1 MVEMIE
7 IMGKPKVL
15 HILDCLYRGE
25 GNVTKTNK
33 QTTSDAQVLT
43 EIQMTM
49 FRILKTVICIWEE
62 EGNKCIRTFLKA
74 LRHILLG
81 QGVWTG

>member
-1 MVEMIE
+1 MVEIIE
-7 IMGKPKVL
+7 IKGKPKVL
-15 HILDCLYRGE
+15 HILNCLYRGE